1 MKIKIL
7 FLLGFILWLYPILGG
22 QFEGHR
28 KQKVLLS
35 YEQVVE
41 NLETNQVEADM
52 QNAREYNERLYE
64 IKSAVGT
71 EFQDYRSQLNPTKN
85 GMMGS
90 ISIPKLSIC
99 FPIYHGTKEEE
110 LSKGIGHI
118 PGSSLPVGGV
128 NTHALLVGHR
138 GLPKVELF
146 QHLDEMEIGDLFYLY
161 VYDRKLSYRV
171 IQMDVVRPTEFQG
184 LELQEGRD
192 LVSLITCTPYGI
204 NTHRL
209 IVTGEREDIHE
220 G

>member
-1 MKIKIL
+1 M
-7 FLLGFILWLYPILGG
+7 FLLGLLLWLYPMLSSV
-22 QFEGHR
+22 FEENR
-28 KQKVLLS
+28 KWDVLVS
-35 YEQVVE
+35 YEQEIE
-41 NLETNQVEADM
+41 NYETNQVEECIQD
-52 QNAREYNERLYE
+52 AREYNERLYE
-64 IKSAVGT
+64 IGSAVGT
-71 EFQDYRSQLNPTKN
+71 EFQDYHSQLNPLQN

-90 ISIPKLSIC
+90 INIPKLSIQL
-99 FPIYHGTKEEE
+99 PIYHGTKEEE

-128 NTHALLVGHR
+128 HTHALLAGHR
-138 GLPKVELF
+138 GLPEAELF
-146 QHLDEMEIGDLFYLY
+146 QRLDEMEIGDLFYLY
-161 VYDRKLSYRV
+161 VYDRELSYRV
-171 IQMDVVRPTEFQG
+171 IRMDVVRPAEFQS